1 MLRDA
6 RTIANLYLENTA
18 AVKSANGL
26 LNTQA
31 SPAQQSAVVSGQTP
45 AAGIATGGGRNTPA
59 PALPQANEEK
69 SLPAKHW
76 VKVEKIVKDD
86 VKEVENLAHEI
97 AMLVHSCCDN
107 PDVVSK
113 VMSKIFKKHRAW
125 TRKK

>member
-6 RTIANLYLENTA
+6 RTIANLYMENTG
-18 AVKSANGL
+18 AVKSANEL
-26 LNTQA
+26 LATKSTPPTNLPTPTA
-31 SPAQQSAVVSGQTP
+31 TAAAVPNGGNVSAGV
-45 AAGIATGGGRNTPA
+45 A
-59 PALPQANEEK
+59 PAQANEEK
-69 SLPAKHW
+69 KLPSKHW
-76 VKVEKIVKDD
+76 VKVERIVKDD
-86 VKEVENLAHEI
+86 LKEIENLAHEM

>member
-6 RTIANLYLENTA
+6 RTIANLYLENAATTA
-18 AVKSANGL
+18 ASSL
-26 LNTQA
+26 LQTKATTPPTNQ
-31 SPAQQSAVVSGQTP
+31 PTP
-45 AAGIATGGGRNTPA
+45 ATVPAAVGAGQIGTTA
-59 PALPQANEEK
+59 PAQANEEK
-69 SLPAKHW
+69 KLPSKHW

-107 PDVVSK
+107 ADVTSK

-125 TRKK
+125 SKKK

>member
-6 RTIANLYLENTA
+6 RTIADLYLENAATA
-18 AVKSANGL
+18 A
-26 LNTQA
+26 A
-31 SPAQQSAVVSGQTP
+31 SIIPKTPAQQSAVISGQTP
-45 AAGIATGGGRNTPA
+45 AAGVATGGGNPQLK
-59 PALPQANEEK
+59 PLPQANEEK

-107 PDVVSK
+107 PDVCLLYTSP
-113 VMSKIFKKHRAW
+113 SPRD
-125 TRKK
+125 